1 MNLSKSSLKYE
12 TMRKLIS
19 KELILNMKNF
29 MIEEGAKQRSIA
41 DSIEH
46 KVKTIL
52 MTTKMYDIIKETLEP
67 RGSKSIE
74 DVTIVG
80 KNDMTFYVDT
90 KTHNVNRKFSMP
102 NLTSVEKL
110 RNLFSHYDTELIY
123 VFVSYSVSDNYVNLL
138 SFDVKYIWEI
148 DVDCLRVGAL
158 GLGQLQ
164 IKDKNKPLKFV
175 NISKLEWFN
184 KLKTMV
190 NIYHKKQIESIKKEM
205 VKWV

>member
-1 MNLSKSSLKYE
+1 
-12 TMRKLIS
+12 MRKLIS